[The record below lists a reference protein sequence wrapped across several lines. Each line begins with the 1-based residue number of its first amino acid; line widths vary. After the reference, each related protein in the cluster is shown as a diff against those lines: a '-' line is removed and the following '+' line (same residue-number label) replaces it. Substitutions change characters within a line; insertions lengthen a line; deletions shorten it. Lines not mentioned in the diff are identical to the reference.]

1 MDARAITTPALLSFL
16 CGLAL
21 AVPAEAC
28 PLQTAANSSP
38 IVLAAD
44 MEDEAIEKDVRPDEV
59 PAAEEAASPKGSAE
73 EEGGK
78 KREGGED
85 FENEE
90 IQKNMAPDTVP
101 SGE

>member
-28 PLQTAANSSP
+28 PLQTTANSSP

-59 PAAEEAASPKGSAE
+59 PAAEEAAPPKGSAE
-73 EEGGK
+73 EEG